1 MVKAL
6 QSLIVTLFLR
16 LIAMEAG
23 GISMVIIITQT
34 VNQILSLKKKKSL
47 MEVNILT
54 SKIMINMMITISM
67 PQTMMKLKTEGM
79 KILKI

>member
-1 MVKAL
+1 
-6 QSLIVTLFLR
+6 
-16 LIAMEAG
+16 MEAG